1 VSSAKDFLNRYG
13 MNPELVDPGV
23 YSRLIAEDMMRG
35 LEGKKSFMPMIPTYL
50 SNSGNVPKNKP
61 VVVID
66 AGGTNFRCALL
77 TFTDQG
83 YELEGLQKALMPG
96 IEKPASWNE
105 FISFTADHILPFMDK
120 TDKIGFCFSYSA
132 DITPEI
138 DGKVNRIDKE
148 VVIQDSEGMLVG
160 KSLSDELARRG
171 FPGKRVIVLND
182 TAAVLLGGSA
192 SLNKSQYSGFI
203 GQVSGTGTNTCCL
216 ISMDRIRKLGRTDES
231 RIIVNMEAGLYAGIR
246 QGVFDRLLDQESH
259 NPGVK
264 IFEKQTAGVYLGE
277 LVRLM
282 VGQAAEDGL
291 IEKET
296 KEKVYGLGK
305 INSAVIDNWAGGDSL
320 DTLCSAEE
328 DRSFLREISLSM
340 FDRSARCMCSNL
352 LGIALFTG
360 DGELNGKPLCV
371 CAEGSLVQKSRFYRP
386 FLEKY
391 LAEYASLLGKQ
402 IELRIGNESTLSG
415 SAAAALLNS

>member
-1 VSSAKDFLNRYG
+1 ML
-13 MNPELVDPGV
+13 PELVDPAV
-23 YSRLIAEDMMRG
+23 YARMIAEDMLRG
-35 LEGKKSFMPMIPTYL
+35 LEGRESFMPMIPTYL
-50 SNSGNVPKNKP
+50 SNNGNVPKNEP

-77 TFTDQG
+77 SFTDQG

-96 IEKPASWNE
+96 IEKPATWKE
-105 FISFTADHILPFMDK
+105 FISFTADQILPYMDR
-120 TDKIGFCFSYSA
+120 TDRIGFCFSYSA

-148 VVIQDSEGMLVG
+148 VVILNSEGMLVG
-160 KSLSDELARRG
+160 KSLSEELAERG
-171 FPGKRVIVLND
+171 YPGKRVIVLND

-192 SLNKSQYSGFI
+192 SIDKNAYSGFV
-203 GQVSGTGTNTCCL
+203 GQVSGTGTNTCCVVP
-216 ISMDRIRKLGRTDES
+216 MDRIRKLGRAEDS

-246 QGVFDRLLDQESH
+246 QGVFDKQLDKLSN
-259 NPGVK
+259 NPGLK

-282 VGQAAEDGL
+282 TAQAAEDGL
-291 IEKET
+291 IEQKT
-296 KEKVYGLGK
+296 KENVFELGK
-305 INSAVIDNWAGGDSL
+305 INSAVIDGWACGEGL
-320 DTLCSAEE
+320 DAICSAES
-328 DRSFLREISLSM
+328 DREFLREISLAM

-360 DGELNGKPLCV
+360 DGDAQGKPMCV
-371 CAEGSLVQKSRFYRP
+371 CAEGSLVQKSRVYRP

-391 LAEYASLLGKQ
+391 LAEYTAALGKQ
-402 IELRIGNESTLSG
+402 IELRIGNESTLPG
-415 SAAAALLNS
+415 SAAAALLNA